1 MRQNMLSTSPLIL
14 FLMHEVMDKF
24 IMIQLTLSYSV
35 TFCLYAVTKI
45 NRQIVS
51 IQYQFWSTKKN

>member
-1 MRQNMLSTSPLIL
+1 MRQNMLSTSPLII

-24 IMIQLTLSYSV
+24 IMIQLPLSCSV
-35 TFCLYAVTKI
+35 TFCL

-51 IQYQFWSTKKN
+51 IQYQFWSTEKN

>member
-1 MRQNMLSTSPLIL
+1 MLSTSPLII

-24 IMIQLTLSYSV
+24 IMIQPLSYSV

-51 IQYQFWSTKKN
+51 IQYQF

>member
-1 MRQNMLSTSPLIL
+1 MRQNMLSTSPLII

-24 IMIQLTLSYSV
+24 IMIQLHLSCSV
-35 TFCLYAVTKI
+35 TFCL

-51 IQYQFWSTKKN
+51 IQYQFWSTEKN